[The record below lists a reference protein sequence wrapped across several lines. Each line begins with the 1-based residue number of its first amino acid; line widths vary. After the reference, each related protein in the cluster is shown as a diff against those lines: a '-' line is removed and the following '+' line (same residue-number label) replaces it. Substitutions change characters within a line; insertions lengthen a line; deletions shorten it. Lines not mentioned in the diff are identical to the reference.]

1 MRKPNP
7 MARDLRQP
15 KYKPKTI
22 PDKKK
27 QKPYRKTKH
36 KKGPFG
42 GLSHSGG
49 SGVLLRNSFKKF
61 KNCTPNQC
69 PICCGVGKTHPN
81 RSKSKTQTGML
92 VFLILISST
101 DCAST
106 SLSTSVVTISLP
118 ASCLFCCATTCCVF
132 SFPAKT
138 FAFTVGPPLLAIGF
152 KKEGI
157 VLHPPKQSN
166 AITKS
171 ALLFNRCITFLT
183 HPNTEAT
190 CKRTHAHA
198 NQPTLSNC
206 RVR

>member
-1 MRKPNP
+1 M
-7 MARDLRQP
+7 
-15 KYKPKTI
+15 
-22 PDKKK
+22 
-27 QKPYRKTKH
+27 QKRIRH

-42 GLSHSGG
+42 GLSYSGG
-49 SGVLLRNSFKKF
+49 LGVLLRNSFKKF
-61 KNCTPNQC
+61 RNCTPNQC

-81 RSKSKTQTGML
+81 RSRSKTQAGML

-106 SLSTSVVTISLP
+106 SLSTSVVIMSLP

-138 FAFTVGPPLLAIGF
+138 FAFTVGPPLLDSGF

-190 CKRTHAHA
+190 CECPHTDTDQTA
-198 NQPTLSNC
+198 LSYC
-206 RVR
+206 GVRECHKPMHRLVG